1 MLGTELFEI
10 CEQLRRDAGGR
21 KVMVVSAEG
30 DVLAHAGD
38 PGALDEAA
46 GDSLATLLGDV
57 IAGAAAGQFPP
68 SEDLVATLPQG
79 GWQVCAAPI
88 GTQAAMAV
96 IFDGTTS
103 LDRVR
108 TKMRRARAVL
118 EKSLPT
124 ESGPTAS

>member
-10 CEQLRRDAGGR
+10 CEQLQRDAGGR
-21 KVMVVSAEG
+21 KVMVFDADG
-30 DVLAHAGD
+30 AVLAHAGD

-46 GDSLATLLGDV
+46 GDSLATLIGDV
-57 IAGAAAGQFPP
+57 ITGAQAGQFPP
-68 SEDLVATLPQG
+68 AEDMVAVLPMG
-79 GWQVCAAPI
+79 LHVCAAPV
-88 GTQAAMAV
+88 GTQAV
-96 IFDGTTS
+96 LVVVFDKSAS

-108 TKMRRARAVL
+108 AKMRRARAML